1 MRKTPSYLK
10 GLAET
15 RARVANDV
23 LCFQQL
29 IAELQ
34 EKLTCAQ
41 TELDACDTLIRK
53 FDDRLDPNQVE
64 PIKGWQGRYGKRGA
78 LRAAIL
84 KLLKEHAPRELTT
97 TAIGWAMQEE
107 FKLVF
112 YVPDE
117 REAWLANSV
126 RNCLKKLV
134 KEGLAEPC
142 HDRSNT
148 GLVGSWKWMGG
159 PGTP

>member
-1 MRKTPSYLK
+1 MVTGDSPKGFVCSSSPRGITPLPSRCVIKY
-10 GLAET
+10 AANAIEIVD
-15 RARVANDV
+15 RA
-23 LCFQQL
+23 Q
-29 IAELQ
+29 
-34 EKLTCAQ
+34 
-41 TELDACDTLIRK
+41 
-53 FDDRLDPNQVE
+53 
-64 PIKGWQGRYGKRGA
+64 
-78 LRAAIL
+78 
-84 KLLKEHAPRELTT
+84 
-97 TAIGWAMQEE
+97 MQEE